1 MAAAAIATPSA
12 LACLPS
18 DIQLSDVP
26 PAPAVPESIPD
37 IERVRV
43 LDTRGS
49 ARHLHIDVTPAEEP
63 GVVWLSSALGP
74 RRSVETDH
82 GVAVVRL
89 SHAERRAVDVGRA
102 IAFSFEVSHRE
113 QPGHRGYQTVVV
125 GTQSGGL
132 GSDHLLFAFLG
143 LSLFGVAWLY
153 RREPEPEHRLRLAGA
168 AGLIA
173 VLFLCTAPTLPWT
186 ESQPI
191 GDSFRD
197 HCMLGHEAACIAP
210 QGFAGELDA
219 AELTLDQ
226 ARWSA
231 AAIRAGHVATILL
244 MLPACIWLLVA
255 PRSRGAQALVLV
267 GALPALFTG
276 LSTIMHFWVI
286 AEWRSGGAADLTLLA
301 SSALVAVAA
310 AAGLLGRRLRAAE
323 PIPVAQLRPP
333 ASGT

>member
-1 MAAAAIATPSA
+1 MAAAAIAPSSA
-12 LACLPS
+12 DACIPG
-18 DIQLSDVP
+18 Q
-26 PAPAVPESIPD
+26 PESSQMAAA
-37 IERVRV
+37 ELEYLR
-43 LDTRGS
+43 
-49 ARHLHIDVTPAEEP
+49 IDVARVSSGDLRIEVSPADFS
-63 GVVWLSSALGP
+63 VAVLVTSSLGP
-74 RRSVETDH
+74 LRWHETSD
-82 GVAVVRL
+82 GTAVASL
-89 SHAERRAVDVGRA
+89 THAERRALDAGRA
-102 IAFSFEVSHRE
+102 IAFSLELRHPSFPDVRRQE
-113 QPGHRGYQTVVV
+113 TVVV
-125 GTQSGGL
+125 GGQSGGL

-173 VLFLCTAPTLPWT
+173 VLFLCTAPALPWT

-210 QGFAGELDA
+210 EGFAGDLDA

-276 LSTIMHFWVI
+276 LSTIMHSWVI

-323 PIPVAQLRPP
+323 PIPVAQLRRS
-333 ASGT
+333 SGT